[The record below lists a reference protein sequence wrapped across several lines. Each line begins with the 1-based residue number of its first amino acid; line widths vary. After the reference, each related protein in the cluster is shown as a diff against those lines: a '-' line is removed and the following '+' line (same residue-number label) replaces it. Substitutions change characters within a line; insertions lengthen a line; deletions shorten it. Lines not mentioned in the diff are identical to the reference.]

1 MIEPKP
7 TAVAVGIFCL
17 LNAMKRADLHQ
28 TGAKALVRH
37 ENERPRKRTAR
48 SKTHRRGA
56 LSRSLG
62 EDTQKAEN
70 KKPPPANAGRGE
82 GRRSLG
88 KITGRHTE
96 RCGSASEPGA
106 LQQVLLTLGT
116 GRNKLDNMD
125 KLLFEKFNVALCLI
139 RQLVVQGA
147 VGNVAI
153 PAGQHRYNRLHTV

>member
-7 TAVAVGIFCL
+7 TAVAVGVFCL
-17 LNAMKRADLHQ
+17 PVAMKRTSLHQ
-28 TGAKALVRH
+28 TGAKALVRLR
-37 ENERPRKRTAR
+37 NEQPRKRAAR
-48 SKTHRRGA
+48 SKTRRRGA
-56 LSRSLG
+56 LSCALRG
-62 EDTQKAEN
+62 ARKRRQT

-82 GRRSLG
+82 GRRRLG

-125 KLLFEKFNVALCLI
+125 KLLFEKFNVGFCLI
-139 RQLVVQGA
+139 GQLVVQGA
-147 VGNVAI
+147 VGNIAI

>member
-7 TAVAVGIFCL
+7 TAVAVGVFCL
-17 LNAMKRADLHQ
+17 LIAMRRTSLRQ
-28 TGAKALVRH
+28 TGAKALVRLR
-37 ENERPRKRTAR
+37 NERPRKSAR
-48 SKTHRRGA
+48 SKTRRRGA
-56 LSRSLG
+56 LSCALRG
-62 EDTQKAEN
+62 TRKRRQT

-82 GRRSLG
+82 GRRRLG

-96 RCGSASEPGA
+96 RSGSASEPGA

-147 VGNVAI
+147 VGNIAI